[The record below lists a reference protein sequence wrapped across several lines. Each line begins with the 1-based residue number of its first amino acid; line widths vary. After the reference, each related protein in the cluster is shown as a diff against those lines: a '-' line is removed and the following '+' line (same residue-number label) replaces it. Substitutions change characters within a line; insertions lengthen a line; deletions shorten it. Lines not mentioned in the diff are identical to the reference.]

1 MNADP
6 GKAQD
11 SLHVGKQERLVR
23 SIPRLPG
30 VSVRTSENGYKYHQ
44 VPAFHGFFNRVMSH
58 VPRYLGV
65 VQVDHIYIYMTRMTQ
80 MTDLHRSEAEG
91 SCFNRKSL
99 ASGSMCIFPGAEIPF
114 IV

>member
-65 VQVDHIYIYMTRMTQ
+65 VQVDHIYIYIYDSDDSDDRLTPFR
-80 MTDLHRSEAEG
+80 G
-91 SCFNRKSL
+91 GRKL
-99 ASGSMCIFPGAEIPF
+99 F
-114 IV
+114 